1 MVLTNN
7 YSPDYAPFTVDKKGT
22 LEKVPVQIRVS
33 LRTLIFREFSYNFQ
47 IDLIKI
53 LEINEVGQIFG
64 NQFSLYMTWLAPKPY
79 LMPETKNIK

>member
-1 MVLTNN
+1 MVLPNN

-33 LRTLIFREFSYNFQ
+33 LEALNEPRLLDICFQ

-64 NQFSLYMTWLAPKPY
+64 NQFSLYMTW
-79 LMPETKNIK
+79 

>member
-1 MVLTNN
+1 MVLPNN
-7 YSPDYAPFTVDKKGT
+7 YSPDYAPFTVDKEGT

-33 LRTLIFREFSYNFQ
+33 LKALKELRIDFWNIIFQ

-64 NQFSLYMTWLAPKPY
+64 NQFSLYMTW
-79 LMPETKNIK
+79 

>member
-1 MVLTNN
+1 MVLPNN

-33 LRTLIFREFSYNFQ
+33 LKTLKEPRLLEYCFQ

-64 NQFSLYMTWLAPKPY
+64 NQFSLYMTW
-79 LMPETKNIK
+79 